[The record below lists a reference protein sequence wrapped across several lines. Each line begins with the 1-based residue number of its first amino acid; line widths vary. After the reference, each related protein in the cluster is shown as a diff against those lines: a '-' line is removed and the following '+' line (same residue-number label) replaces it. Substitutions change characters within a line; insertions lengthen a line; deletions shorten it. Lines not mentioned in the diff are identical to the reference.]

1 MITGLGWVIRIVS
14 RILISISLSSKGFLS
29 LFPDA
34 PVLHLGLYREKVM
47 QLDPFNSHAHY
58 AAIDH
63 STTSGILQQASP

>member
-58 AAIDH
+58 AIDH